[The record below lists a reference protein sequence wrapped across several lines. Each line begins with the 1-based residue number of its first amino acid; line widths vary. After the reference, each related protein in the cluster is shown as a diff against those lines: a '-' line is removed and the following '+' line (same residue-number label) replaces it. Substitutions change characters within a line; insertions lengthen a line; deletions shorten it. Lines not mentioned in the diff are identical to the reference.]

1 MLPEDIPATQLTYGS
16 HILDSHTSEPPTETI
31 ARVMYYND
39 VIKHWGRG
47 LSMIFEECER
57 TGLQQSKVTVERGVV
72 RVTFL
77 RPNLSGHRNDP
88 INDPIN
94 DTINGTIN
102 DTINDTIRHSIFS
115 RLFNTPG
122 NAVSSSA

>member
-1 MLPEDIPATQLTYGS
+1 
-16 HILDSHTSEPPTETI
+16 
-31 ARVMYYND
+31 
-39 VIKHWGRG
+39 
-47 LSMIFEECER
+47 MIFEECER